1 MQAASVG
8 TKPSTPRMFAADP
21 VSCNRS
27 GLRSPVMD
35 APSQPIGRFDSLK
48 VSTFQRLWFG
58 GMFVFLAMQTQQI
71 ARAWLAFDL
80 TGTNTALGGVLIGF
94 GVSGLFAIPA
104 GGVIADRFDKRM
116 VIVLTQLVNVVT
128 TLAIAGAIETETI
141 AYWMIVLAS
150 VIGGATI
157 SILAPSRIAMT
168 AELVDREQLT
178 NAVMLSNMSAQV
190 TRVIGP
196 GIAGVLIGIS
206 FVGVV
211 GVYYLS
217 ALLSVG
223 AVFLSLTLPAS
234 PPARRRRT
242 GPIEDLAEG
251 IRYTRADPELVRLL
265 VASLLII
272 MFGFAHQA
280 FLPAIVVDL
289 FDRGS
294 GSLGALTMSSALGAV
309 VTSFV
314 LANTPRDQLSRRQG
328 LASYG
333 LGGALL
339 VFAVAPTFATALVA
353 LFFVGC
359 GMAGFQALNGSL
371 VLATADME
379 YHGRVQSLIM
389 LSFSAFGL
397 AALPFGI
404 LADAVGLRET
414 MVGMGVAVLFA
425 ALQSD
430 VWRRRNDARSDP
442 THFEEL

>member
-157 SILAPSRIAMT
+157 SILTPSRIAMT

-234 PPARRRRT
+234 PPARRRST

-339 VFAVAPTFATALVA
+339 VFAVVPTFATALVA

-404 LADAVGLRET
+404 VADAVGLRET
-414 MVGMGVAVLFA
+414 MVGMGVAVLLA

>member
-1 MQAASVG
+1 
-8 TKPSTPRMFAADP
+8 
-21 VSCNRS
+21 
-27 GLRSPVMD
+27 MD

-116 VIVLTQLVNVVT
+116 VIVLTQLVNVAT

-234 PPARRRRT
+234 PPARRRST
-242 GPIEDLAEG
+242 GPIGDLAEG

-414 MVGMGVAVLFA
+414 MVGMGVAVLLA

>member
-1 MQAASVG
+1 
-8 TKPSTPRMFAADP
+8 
-21 VSCNRS
+21 
-27 GLRSPVMD
+27 MD

-104 GGVIADRFDKRM
+104 GGVIADRFDKRL

-234 PPARRRRT
+234 PPARRRST

-414 MVGMGVAVLFA
+414 MVGMGVAVLLA

-442 THFEEL
+442 PLEEL

>member
-104 GGVIADRFDKRM
+104 GWVIADRFDKRM

-128 TLAIAGAIETETI
+128 TLAIAGAIETEMI

-234 PPARRRRT
+234 PPARRRST

-414 MVGMGVAVLFA
+414 MVGMGVAVLLA

>member
-234 PPARRRRT
+234 PPARRRST

-414 MVGMGVAVLFA
+414 MVGMGVAVLLA

>member
-128 TLAIAGAIETETI
+128 TLAIAGAIETEMI

-234 PPARRRRT
+234 PPARRRST

-339 VFAVAPTFATALVA
+339 VFAVVPTFATALVA

-414 MVGMGVAVLFA
+414 MVGMGVAVLLA

>member
-1 MQAASVG
+1 
-8 TKPSTPRMFAADP
+8 
-21 VSCNRS
+21 
-27 GLRSPVMD
+27 MD

-234 PPARRRRT
+234 PPARRRST

-333 LGGALL
+333 LSGALL

-414 MVGMGVAVLFA
+414 MVGMGVAVLLA

>member
-1 MQAASVG
+1 
-8 TKPSTPRMFAADP
+8 
-21 VSCNRS
+21 
-27 GLRSPVMD
+27 MD

-104 GGVIADRFDKRM
+104 GGVIADRFDKRI

-234 PPARRRRT
+234 PPARR
-242 GPIEDLAEG
+242 P
-251 IRYTRADPELVRLL
+251 
-265 VASLLII
+265 ASGATWWRPQSAISI
-272 MFGFAHQA
+272 
-280 FLPAIVVDL
+280 PAKC
-289 FDRGS
+289 S
-294 GSLGALTMSSALGAV
+294 
-309 VTSFV
+309 
-314 LANTPRDQLSRRQG
+314 
-328 LASYG
+328 
-333 LGGALL
+333 
-339 VFAVAPTFATALVA
+339 TA
-353 LFFVGC
+353 
-359 GMAGFQALNGSL
+359 
-371 VLATADME
+371 
-379 YHGRVQSLIM
+379 R
-389 LSFSAFGL
+389 
-397 AALPFGI
+397 AALPCG
-404 LADAVGLRET
+404 A
-414 MVGMGVAVLFA
+414 
-425 ALQSD
+425 S
-430 VWRRRNDARSDP
+430 
-442 THFEEL
+442 

>member
-1 MQAASVG
+1 
-8 TKPSTPRMFAADP
+8 
-21 VSCNRS
+21 
-27 GLRSPVMD
+27 MD

-104 GGVIADRFDKRM
+104 GGVIADRFDKRL

-234 PPARRRRT
+234 PPARRRST

>member
-104 GGVIADRFDKRM
+104 GGVIADRFDKRL

-234 PPARRRRT
+234 PPARRRST

-414 MVGMGVAVLFA
+414 MVGMGVAVLLA

>member
-234 PPARRRRT
+234 PPARRRST

-404 LADAVGLRET
+404 LADAVGIRET
-414 MVGMGVAVLFA
+414 MVGMGVAVLLA

>member
-1 MQAASVG
+1 M
-8 TKPSTPRMFAADP
+8 
-21 VSCNRS
+21 
-27 GLRSPVMD
+27 
-35 APSQPIGRFDSLK
+35 
-48 VSTFQRLWFG
+48 
-58 GMFVFLAMQTQQI
+58 
-71 ARAWLAFDL
+71 
-80 TGTNTALGGVLIGF
+80 
-94 GVSGLFAIPA
+94 
-104 GGVIADRFDKRM
+104 
-116 VIVLTQLVNVVT
+116 
-128 TLAIAGAIETETI
+128 
-141 AYWMIVLAS
+141 
-150 VIGGATI
+150 
-157 SILAPSRIAMT
+157 
-168 AELVDREQLT
+168 
-178 NAVMLSNMSAQV
+178 
-190 TRVIGP
+190 
-196 GIAGVLIGIS
+196 
-206 FVGVV
+206 
-211 GVYYLS
+211 
-217 ALLSVG
+217 
-223 AVFLSLTLPAS
+223 FLSLTLPAS
-234 PPARRRRT
+234 PPARRRST

-339 VFAVAPTFATALVA
+339 VFALMPNFATALVA

-404 LADAVGLRET
+404 LADAVPDFVRPWWAWGWPYFSPPCTPMSGVDAT
-414 MVGMGVAVLFA
+414 M
-425 ALQSD
+425 
-430 VWRRRNDARSDP
+430 NDD
-442 THFEEL
+442 

>member
-1 MQAASVG
+1 
-8 TKPSTPRMFAADP
+8 
-21 VSCNRS
+21 
-27 GLRSPVMD
+27 MD

-104 GGVIADRFDKRM
+104 GGVIADRFDKRL

-414 MVGMGVAVLFA
+414 MVGMGVAVLLA

>member
-104 GGVIADRFDKRM
+104 GGVIADRFDKRL

-234 PPARRRRT
+234 PPARRRST

-404 LADAVGLRET
+404 VADAFGLRAT
-414 MVGMGVAVLFA
+414 MVGMGVAVLLA

>member
-1 MQAASVG
+1 
-8 TKPSTPRMFAADP
+8 
-21 VSCNRS
+21 
-27 GLRSPVMD
+27 MD

-234 PPARRRRT
+234 PPARRRST

-414 MVGMGVAVLFA
+414 MVGMGVAVLLA

>member
-1 MQAASVG
+1 
-8 TKPSTPRMFAADP
+8 
-21 VSCNRS
+21 
-27 GLRSPVMD
+27 MD

-116 VIVLTQLVNVVT
+116 VIVMTQLVNVVT

-234 PPARRRRT
+234 PPARRRST

-309 VTSFV
+309 ITSFV

>member
-1 MQAASVG
+1 
-8 TKPSTPRMFAADP
+8 
-21 VSCNRS
+21 
-27 GLRSPVMD
+27 MD

-128 TLAIAGAIETETI
+128 TLAIAGAIETEMI

-234 PPARRRRT
+234 PPARRRST

-339 VFAVAPTFATALVA
+339 VFAVVPTFATALVA

-414 MVGMGVAVLFA
+414 MVGMGVAVLLA

>member
-1 MQAASVG
+1 
-8 TKPSTPRMFAADP
+8 
-21 VSCNRS
+21 
-27 GLRSPVMD
+27 MD

-104 GGVIADRFDKRM
+104 GGVIADRFDKRL

-234 PPARRRRT
+234 PPARRRST

-404 LADAVGLRET
+404 VADAFGLRAT
-414 MVGMGVAVLFA
+414 MVGMGVAVLLA

>member
-1 MQAASVG
+1 
-8 TKPSTPRMFAADP
+8 
-21 VSCNRS
+21 
-27 GLRSPVMD
+27 MD

-234 PPARRRRT
+234 PPARRRST

-339 VFAVAPTFATALVA
+339 VFAVVPTFATALVA

-414 MVGMGVAVLFA
+414 MVGMGVAVLLA

>member
-1 MQAASVG
+1 
-8 TKPSTPRMFAADP
+8 
-21 VSCNRS
+21 
-27 GLRSPVMD
+27 MD

-116 VIVLTQLVNVVT
+116 VIVMTQLVNVVT

-234 PPARRRRT
+234 PPARRRST
-242 GPIEDLAEG
+242 GPVEDLAEG

-280 FLPAIVVDL
+280 FLPAIVIDL

-333 LGGALL
+333 LGCALL

-414 MVGMGVAVLFA
+414 MVGMGVAVLLA

>member
-1 MQAASVG
+1 M
-8 TKPSTPRMFAADP
+8 
-21 VSCNRS
+21 
-27 GLRSPVMD
+27 
-35 APSQPIGRFDSLK
+35 
-48 VSTFQRLWFG
+48 
-58 GMFVFLAMQTQQI
+58 
-71 ARAWLAFDL
+71 
-80 TGTNTALGGVLIGF
+80 
-94 GVSGLFAIPA
+94 
-104 GGVIADRFDKRM
+104 
-116 VIVLTQLVNVVT
+116 
-128 TLAIAGAIETETI
+128 I

-234 PPARRRRT
+234 PPARRRST

-414 MVGMGVAVLFA
+414 MVGMGVAVLLA

>member
-1 MQAASVG
+1 
-8 TKPSTPRMFAADP
+8 
-21 VSCNRS
+21 
-27 GLRSPVMD
+27 MD

-104 GGVIADRFDKRM
+104 GGVIADRFDKRL

-234 PPARRRRT
+234 PPARRRST

-414 MVGMGVAVLFA
+414 MVGMGVAVLLA

>member
-1 MQAASVG
+1 
-8 TKPSTPRMFAADP
+8 
-21 VSCNRS
+21 
-27 GLRSPVMD
+27 MD

-116 VIVLTQLVNVVT
+116 VIVMTQLVNVVT

-196 GIAGVLIGIS
+196 GIAGVLIGVS

-223 AVFLSLTLPAS
+223 AVFLSLTLPTS
-234 PPARRRRT
+234 PPARRHST

>member
-1 MQAASVG
+1 
-8 TKPSTPRMFAADP
+8 
-21 VSCNRS
+21 
-27 GLRSPVMD
+27 MD

-234 PPARRRRT
+234 PPARRRST

-339 VFAVAPTFATALVA
+339 VFAVVPTFATALVA

-359 GMAGFQALNGSL
+359 GMAGFQALNGAL
-371 VLATADME
+371 VLATAHME

-414 MVGMGVAVLFA
+414 MVGMGVAVLLA

>member
-1 MQAASVG
+1 MA
-8 TKPSTPRMFAADP
+8 
-21 VSCNRS
+21 
-27 GLRSPVMD
+27 
-35 APSQPIGRFDSLK
+35 APSQPVGRFDSLR
-48 VSTFQRLWFG
+48 VATFQRLWVG
-58 GMFVFLAMQTQQI
+58 GLFVFLAMQTQQI

-94 GVSGLFAIPA
+94 GISGLFAIPA
-104 GGVIADRFDKRM
+104 GGVIADRFDKRT
-116 VIVLTQLVNVVT
+116 VIVATQLVNVVT
-128 TLAIAGAIETETI
+128 TLAIAAAIETETI

-150 VIGGATI
+150 VVGGATI

-168 AELVDREQLT
+168 AELVDRDHLT

-196 GIAGVLIGIS
+196 GVAGVMIGIA
-206 FVGVV
+206 FIGVV

-217 ALLSVG
+217 AALSVG
-223 AVFLSLTLPAS
+223 AVFLSLTLPSS
-234 PPARRRRT
+234 PPARRRDS
-242 GPIEDLAEG
+242 GPFEDLAEG
-251 IRYTRADPELVRLL
+251 IRYTRANPELVRLL
-265 VASLLII
+265 VASLLIV

-294 GSLGALTMSSALGAV
+294 GSLGALTMASALGAV
-309 VTSFV
+309 VTSFT
-314 LANTPRDQLSRRQG
+314 LANTPREQLSRRQG
-328 LASYG
+328 LAGYG
-333 LGGALL
+333 LGVALV
-339 VFAVAPTFATALVA
+339 VFAVMPTFPAALVA

-414 MVGMGVAVLFA
+414 MVGMGVAVLLA
-425 ALQSD
+425 AIQSD
-430 VWRRRNDARSDP
+430 LWRRRNDARSEPSPLDV
-442 THFEEL
+442 L

>member
-1 MQAASVG
+1 
-8 TKPSTPRMFAADP
+8 
-21 VSCNRS
+21 
-27 GLRSPVMD
+27 MD

-234 PPARRRRT
+234 PPARRRST

-404 LADAVGLRET
+404 LADAVGIRET
-414 MVGMGVAVLFA
+414 MVGMGVAVLLA

>member
-1 MQAASVG
+1 MA
-8 TKPSTPRMFAADP
+8 
-21 VSCNRS
+21 
-27 GLRSPVMD
+27 
-35 APSQPIGRFDSLK
+35 APSQPVGRFDSLK

-94 GVSGLFAIPA
+94 GISGLFAIPA
-104 GGVIADRFDKRM
+104 GGVIADRFDKRT
-116 VIVLTQLVNVVT
+116 VIVMTQLVNVVA
-128 TLAIAGAIETETI
+128 TLAIAAAIETDVI

-150 VIGGATI
+150 VVGGATI
-157 SILAPSRIAMT
+157 SVLAPSRIAMT
-168 AELVDREQLT
+168 AELVDRDHLT

-196 GIAGVLIGIS
+196 GVAGVMIGIS
-206 FVGVV
+206 FIGVV

-217 ALLSVG
+217 AALSVG
-223 AVFLSLTLPAS
+223 AVVLSLTLPSS
-234 PPARRRRT
+234 PPARRRDT
-242 GPIEDLAEG
+242 GPVEDLAEG

-265 VASLLII
+265 VASLLIVV
-272 MFGFAHQA
+272 FGFAHQA
-280 FLPAIVVDL
+280 FLPAIAVDL
-289 FDRGS
+289 FDRGA
-294 GSLGALTMSSALGAV
+294 GSLGALTMASALGAV
-309 VTSFV
+309 VTSFA
-314 LANTPRDQLSRRQG
+314 LANTPREQLSRRQG

-333 LGGALL
+333 LGIALL
-339 VFAVAPTFATALVA
+339 VFAVMPDFYGALIS
-353 LFFVGC
+353 LFFVGA

-397 AALPFGI
+397 AALPFGV

-414 MVGMGVAVLFA
+414 MVGMGVAVILA
-425 ALQSD
+425 AIQSD
-430 VWRRRNDARSDP
+430 VWRRRNETRTDP
-442 THFEEL
+442 SRLDVL